1 MKKIFKSMILSTV
14 LVLTLATSAFANP
27 VNDIRSEL
35 LSIGIPK
42 NYVAT
47 IVEYL
52 QKTTITDKQYEKA
65 MTYINKAESIIG
77 NESDLSQLSQSQK
90 NEIQNLAVK
99 VGKVLGVNVEFS
111 KNSQGVTVVSVT
123 DLKGNTLLELSTLQV
138 IDLVTNFDMQILI
151 DLLKSIVEF
160 SNNPDKGNY
169 SPTGGELNQTATG
182 YGNMMLLGAGLV
194 ALGGGVFTYSKRQ
207 FA

>member
-27 VNDIRSEL
+27 VDDIRSEL
-35 LSIGIPK
+35 LSMGVPT

-65 MTYINKAESIIG
+65 MTYINKAKSIIG
-77 NESDLSQLSQSQK
+77 NEQDLSQLSQSQK
-90 NEIQNLAVK
+90 SELHNLAMSA
-99 VGKVLGVNVEFS
+99 GKVLGVNVQFS
-111 KNSQGVTVVSVT
+111 KNSQGVTVLIIT
-123 DLKGNTLLELSTLQV
+123 DLKGSTLLELSTLQV
-138 IDLVTNFDMQILI
+138 IDLVTNFEMEEII
-151 DLLKSIVEF
+151 ELLESVVEF
-160 SNNPDKGNY
+160 SNNPDKGKY
-169 SPTGGELNQTATG
+169 SPTDGELNQTATG
-182 YGNMMLLGAGLV
+182 YGNMMLLGAVLV

>member
-27 VNDIRSEL
+27 VDNIRSEL
-35 LSIGIPK
+35 LSMGVPT

-65 MTYINKAESIIG
+65 MIYINKAKSIIG
-77 NESDLSQLSQSQK
+77 NEQDLSQLSSSQK
-90 NEIQNLAVK
+90 SELHNLAMSA
-99 VGKVLGVNVEFS
+99 GKVLGVNVQFS
-111 KNSQGVTVVSVT
+111 KNSQGVTVLIIT
-123 DLKGNTLLELSTLQV
+123 DLKGSTLLELSTLQV
-138 IDLVTNFDMQILI
+138 IDLVTNFEMEEII
-151 DLLKSIVEF
+151 ELLESIVEF
-160 SNNPDKGNY
+160 SNNPDKGEY
-169 SPTGGELNQTATG
+169 SPTDGELNQTATG
-182 YGNMMLLGAGLV
+182 YGNMMLLGAVLV

>member
-27 VNDIRSEL
+27 VNDIRNEL

-111 KNSQGVTVVSVT
+111 KNSKGVTVVTVT

-138 IDLVTNFDMQILI
+138 IDLVTNFDMQIII

-160 SNNPDKGNY
+160 SNNPDKGKY

>member
-14 LVLTLATSAFANP
+14 LVFTLATSAFANP
-27 VNDIRSEL
+27 VDDIRSEL

-65 MTYINKAESIIG
+65 MTYINKAKAIIG
-77 NESDLSQLSQSQK
+77 NEPDLSQLSPSQK
-90 NEIQNLAVK
+90 SELQNLAISA
-99 VGKVLGVNVEFS
+99 GKVLGVNVQFS
-111 KNSQGVTVVSVT
+111 KNSQGVTVVIVT
-123 DLKGNTLLELSTLQV
+123 DLKGSTLLELSTLEV
-138 IDLVTNFDMQILI
+138 IDLVTNFEMEEII
-151 DLLKSIVEF
+151 ELLESVVEF
-160 SNNPDKGNY
+160 SNNPDKGKY

-182 YGNMMLLGAGLV
+182 YGNIMLLGAGLV